1 MVKPKNTIVYKKRE
15 HTWADQE
22 LELQAQFKFKLVLKP
37 KLKKTLKLAK
47 LYVKV

>member
-1 MVKPKNTIVYKKRE
+1 MVKPKNTIVYQKRE

-22 LELQAQFKFKLVLKP
+22 LELQAQFKFKP